1 MTDYSSYALSMR
13 EKRQYYFIVS
23 FILACLGFLF
33 YRSIVMSLICAFGSK
48 ALEKYYISYLAASR
62 REQLLEGFRDVLYS
76 LASSVAAGRQMP
88 SALMEAE
95 KEIRVAYGNEAD
107 ITLEISR
114 INSVYSGAHGD
125 ASELLL
131 DFAQRSCLEEIMQFA
146 KAYEICRKSGANL
159 EDVCL
164 KTCNLLLDKIGF
176 LKEIKSLMA
185 QKKLD
190 IIMLVSL
197 PLCILLFLN
206 LISPSY
212 VEVLYTTLEGR
223 LIMTASLSGMGGAL
237 WLSLKIIDIKL

>member
-13 EKRQYYFIVS
+13 EKRQYYLIVS

-48 ALEKYYISYLAASR
+48 ALEKYYIRYLAARR

-88 SALMEAE
+88 SSLMEAE
-95 KEIRVAYGNEAD
+95 KEIRVSYGEEAD

-131 DFAQRSCLEEIMQFA
+131 DFARRSCLEEIMQFA

-190 IIMLVSL
+190 IAMLVSL

-223 LIMTASLSGMGGAL
+223 LIMTASLSGIGGAL
-237 WLSLKIIDIKL
+237 WLSLKITDIKL